1 MNRNYKF
8 ALNWRRT
15 IVVFYKKPFEQYY
28 CARFKFTALFV
39 YLGWICYRDE
49 KISPACLAEHFNNS
63 GQTDAQVDAN
73 FGLEFN
79 LRFFWPSTCV
89 DFGPAQIRTQVAG
102 MFLNYF
108 FFTSWSQVIRIC
120 VKFTTLSDLRELASH
135 LTTHRKSVR
144 KFWLVNLR
152 RFASTCES
160 IGQDFGVTKGSKIKW
175 YHNTRQRQTTSDNS
189 QQLQSYVHFPCD
201 ILEVPDWSVKLA
213 WCGLPSAESL
223 II

>member
-1 MNRNYKF
+1 MYCWNYCVVSDWWGSSNNGPIKAVQFELAPTYNHGKAGCCCVLAYVKSTRIEKTSRRITPTIPDFIDKDEDMNRNYKF

-49 KISPACLAEHFNNS
+49 KISPACLAEYFNNS

-89 DFGPAQIRTQVAG
+89 DFGPAQIRTQVATI
-102 MFLNYF
+102 FLQLF
-108 FFTSWSQVIRIC
+108 LQV
-120 VKFTTLSDLRELASH
+120 D
-135 LTTHRKSVR
+135 RKSSVYA
-144 KFWLVNLR
+144 WNLR
-152 RFASTCES
+152 HFATCANLRAIWPPIAS
-160 IGQDFGVTKGSKIKW
+160 PYASSG
-175 YHNTRQRQTTSDNS
+175 
-189 QQLQSYVHFPCD
+189 
-201 ILEVPDWSVKLA
+201 
-213 WCGLPSAESL
+213 
-223 II
+223 